1 MNNVLVPLWL
11 HYLTVG
17 IQAWSWD
24 LEGDFILRPL
34 VQFFSNKIGFS
45 HIQIGFNNLLSQ
57 LSQAVGQHFF
67 SKRQFVAGKDRRK
80 WHLGIETDCKAQDC
94 LMGKKSILSF
104 LTQKLGKLNGISSW
118 GKKKKKGSLY
128 EFSNMDISILP
139 ALETS
144 PCICWTVS
152 TYMAYSRAFP
162 AQMWMSHFTEGD
174 LFRHHDPLA
183 HCPPWQMYQS
193 TNCVVQESSTTEY
206 SRQTAN
212 TLLDCLKYSAF
223 QKMFLKL
230 ELCFSLHLS
239 PYSLF

>member
-1 MNNVLVPLWL
+1 MNNVLVPSWL

-118 GKKKKKGSLY
+118 GKKKKKVVCMNSVIWTSAYCQLWRLLHASAEQSVLTWLIPELSRHRCGCPILQREICS
-128 EFSNMDISILP
+128 DIMTHLLTALP
-139 ALETS
+139 GK
-144 PCICWTVS
+144 CIRAPTV
-152 TYMAYSRAFP
+152 
-162 AQMWMSHFTEGD
+162 
-174 LFRHHDPLA
+174 
-183 HCPPWQMYQS
+183 
-193 TNCVVQESSTTEY
+193 
-206 SRQTAN
+206 
-212 TLLDCLKYSAF
+212 
-223 QKMFLKL
+223 
-230 ELCFSLHLS
+230 
-239 PYSLF
+239 